1 MLKNIISLFS
11 VGHILKKTKI
21 IGNIPST
28 KTAYKTV
35 FSLSWPSV
43 VESVLVSVVGAVDTM
58 MVGGLGHGAITAVGI
73 TNQPKFVLIAVIMSL
88 NVGVTAISARRKGEN
103 DIFSANNFLRQ
114 SILYSVTIS
123 AILAISGFLSAK
135 YIISLAGA
143 KKDILD
149 LSVAYYQILM
159 FSIFFTGISLTI
171 NAAQRGV
178 GNTKISMRSNA
189 VANIVNLIGNYFL
202 INGIWI
208 FPKLGVRGAAIATA
222 FGSLI
227 GCIMSILSLFPK
239 DNFLTLRKKYPWTV
253 PISKLKSFFSIVA
266 SSAAEQLFMRIGF
279 FTFAVIVAKL
289 GNLPMAVH
297 IICMHLI
304 SFSFCFGD
312 GIGIGTGSLL
322 GQSLGEKRYDKAI
335 LYGNI
340 GQRIAFLV
348 STALFFFYIV
358 FRNQLIYL
366 FNNEAEILE
375 LGSKIV
381 VIIAFTT
388 HFQTS
393 QAVFLNCLRVAGDNK
408 FTAFISLISVGIIRP
423 LFAYIFCYGMN
434 MGLIGAW
441 VALFMDQAMR
451 FTLNKIRFKSEKWAY
466 IKI

>member
-1 MLKNIISLFS
+1 MLKKIVSLFS
-11 VGHILKKTKI
+11 VSHILKKTKI
-21 IGNIPST
+21 IGEIPTT
-28 KTAYKTV
+28 KLAYKTV

-43 VESVLVSVVGAVDTM
+43 IESVLVSIVGAVDTM
-58 MVGGLGHGAITAVGI
+58 MVGGLGHHAITAVGI

-114 SILYSVTIS
+114 SILYSVIIS
-123 AILAISGFLSAK
+123 AILGIAGFFSAE
-135 YIISLAGA
+135 YIIKLAGA
-143 KKDILD
+143 EHDILD
-149 LSVAYYQILM
+149 LSVGYYQILM
-159 FSIFFTGISLTI
+159 ISIFFTGISLTI

-208 FPKLGVRGAAIATA
+208 FPRLEVRGAAIATA
-222 FGSLI
+222 FGSFI
-227 GCIMSILSLFPK
+227 GCLMSVLSLFPK
-239 DNFLTLRKKYPWTV
+239 NNFLTLRRKYPWTV
-253 PISKLKSFFSIVA
+253 PLVKLKSFFSIVG

-289 GNLPMAVH
+289 GKLPMAVH

-322 GQSLGEKRYDKAI
+322 GQSLGERRPDKAI

-340 GQRIAFLV
+340 GQRIAFVV
-348 STALFFFYIV
+348 STALFFFYII
-358 FRNQLIYL
+358 FRNQLICL
-366 FNNEAEILE
+366 FNTEKEIVT

-381 VIIAFTT
+381 IIIAFTT

-408 FTAFISLISVGIIRP
+408 FTALISLIHSFLLSV
-423 LFAYIFCYGMN
+423 LESYVLYLLIFCV
-434 MGLIGAW
+434 L
-441 VALFMDQAMR
+441 L
-451 FTLNKIRFKSEKWAY
+451 
-466 IKI
+466 